1 MEKLRELN
9 KFASYRKRFID
20 LKMAEAIT
28 FCYGENMKIRR
39 NIFKEEFEK
48 QEKNI
53 RNLISAL
60 KAKTMKLKNHKMKS
74 EIWERKYVI

>member
-1 MEKLRELN
+1 MRKLRELN

-48 QEKNI
+48 QEIKY
-53 RNLISAL
+53 RELDQCF
-60 KAKTMKLKNHKMKS
+60 KS
-74 EIWERKYVI
+74 